1 MLPCCCFLILS
12 DRFFISSLI
21 SALEEDKHDGFVEV
35 IVLIAVVAPDPDGE
49 PADAGDR
56 NVDTV
61 LKMLSTVFDTLPKDD
76 IDTIDGL
83 STVSVIS
90 LPALAEAADK
100 VSLVLWCELY
110 ESS

>member
-1 MLPCCCFLILS
+1 M
-12 DRFFISSLI
+12 
-21 SALEEDKHDGFVEV
+21 
-35 IVLIAVVAPDPDGE
+35 IAVMAPDPDGE
-49 PADAGDR
+49 PADR

-83 STVSVIS
+83 PAVSVIA

-100 VSLVLWCELY
+100 VSIVFWCELY